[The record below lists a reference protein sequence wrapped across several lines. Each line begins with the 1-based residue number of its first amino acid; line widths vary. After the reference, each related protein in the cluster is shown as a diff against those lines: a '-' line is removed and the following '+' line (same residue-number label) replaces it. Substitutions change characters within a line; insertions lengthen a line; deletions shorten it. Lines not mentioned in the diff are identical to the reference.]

1 MKYDHNYQEM
11 LLLLTF
17 QINSSIG
24 VLKSE
29 LTTEINDV
37 SEKLSI
43 DAKDIVERLEKC
55 MKF

>member
-1 MKYDHNYQEM
+1 M
-11 LLLLTF
+11 LFLLTF

-29 LTTEINDV
+29 LTAEINNV